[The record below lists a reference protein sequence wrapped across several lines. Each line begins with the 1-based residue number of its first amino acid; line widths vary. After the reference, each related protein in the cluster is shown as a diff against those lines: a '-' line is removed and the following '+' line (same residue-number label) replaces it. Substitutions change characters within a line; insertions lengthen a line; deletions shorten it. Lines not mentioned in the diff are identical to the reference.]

1 MNATAREG
9 WNIRDSRSSTPTRR
23 ALIWATGWLPRCR
36 NSSGSP
42 NTLTRPGY
50 AYKGPVG
57 IDMMLCQEG
66 ICPCVEI
73 NWRMTMG
80 RVATM
85 LNNQGKYGR
94 LVLEYVYGHYSAE
107 VEAFG

>member
-1 MNATAREG
+1 MAPEVQTFQWLAQDIGPACLVEV
-9 WNIRDSRSSTPTRR
+9 RR
-23 ALIWATGWLPRCR
+23 WWEDRLK
-36 NSSGSP
+36 
-42 NTLTRPGY
+42 GY

-80 RVATM
+80 RVAAM
-85 LNNQGKYGR
+85 LNDQGKYGR